1 MDNLKKW
8 NSRKLF
14 VAVITLVAIVLGIQ
28 KGDAQAEADIINK
41 GSEITD
47 LLIAGIGGV
56 YILAQGIVDAFKK

>member
-14 VAVITLVAIVLGIQ
+14 VAIITLVAIAWGIH
-28 KGDAQAEADIINK
+28 KGDPQTEADIINQ
-41 GSEITD
+41 GSDVTD